1 MLGNQPLPNKG
12 DGRRAEFPWPPAERT
27 VKATQSYKESKP
39 QASGKPGRRDS
50 CRKAYPTK
58 KVASQ
63 GPECSNAQE
72 RLRGPHPT
80 AHAYRTHSICKMP
93 A

>member
-39 QASGKPGRRDS
+39 QASIRQTRQ
-50 CRKAYPTK
+50 A
-58 KVASQ
+58 
-63 GPECSNAQE
+63 
-72 RLRGPHPT
+72 
-80 AHAYRTHSICKMP
+80 
-93 A
+93 